1 MPRTLVHDLRAHI
14 GQQVTVYG
22 WVNTLRLQRKIQF
35 VLVRDHTGMVQV
47 THKRPGGGSVLEDLI
62 EHEMP
67 IESVVKVIG
76 TVVDNP
82 VVNLGGLE
90 IIPESIEV
98 TNQADSPLPIN
109 EQTGVEQRLDWRFLD
124 LRNPARRL
132 IFEVQTTL
140 EQALRE
146 FAYAEGCTEL
156 HTPKLMGT
164 ASESG
169 AEVFKVKYFDRTA
182 YLAQSPQFYKQMA
195 IASGIDKVFEI
206 GPVFRAEPS
215 FTSRHATEFT
225 GIDAEIAWIDGVE
238 DVMSFEERML
248 AHALAAVRERH
259 GEQIREH
266 FDTEVMVPSVPFPRY
281 TMAEAIRLLREQG
294 WNPEGGKVDLDP
306 EGERAISALA
316 QERHGHPFVFVT
328 DFPISVRP
336 FYHLRPAD
344 NPDVTA
350 SFDLLWKG
358 IEVTTGAQREHR
370 YDVLCKQADEKG
382 LRLEPLRSYLDCFR
396 FGMPPHGGLGAG
408 LNRIMMVLLG
418 LDSIREATFLF
429 RGPNRLE
436 P

>member
-1 MPRTLVHDLRAHI
+1 MPRTLVRDLRAHV

-47 THKRPGGGSVLEDLI
+47 THKRPNGGSALEDLI

-67 IESVVKVIG
+67 IESAVKVTG

-90 IIPESIEV
+90 IIPDTIEV
-98 TNQADSPLPIN
+98 TNRADSPLPIN
-109 EQTGVEQRLDWRFLD
+109 DQTGIDQRLDWRFLD

-132 IFEVQTTL
+132 IFEVQTTV

-146 FAYAEGCTEL
+146 FAYAQGCTEL

-169 AEVFKVKYFDRTA
+169 AEVFKVKYFDRAA

-225 GIDAEIAWIDGVE
+225 GIDAEIAWIDDVE

-248 AHALAAVRERH
+248 AHVLATVADRH
-259 GEQIREH
+259 GEAIREH
-266 FDTEVMVPSVPFPRY
+266 LGTEVVVPTVPFPRY
-281 TMAEAIRLLREQG
+281 TMAEAIRLLRERG
-294 WNPEGGKVDLDP
+294 WNSEGAKGDLDP
-306 EGERAISALA
+306 EGERGISALVRE
-316 QERHGHPFVFVT
+316 QHGHEFVFVT
-328 DFPISVRP
+328 HFPVSVRP

-358 IEVTTGAQREHR
+358 IEITTGAQREHR
-370 YDVLCKQADEKG
+370 YDVLCKQAEEKG
-382 LRLEPLRSYLDCFR
+382 LGLEPLRSYLDCFR

>member
-1 MPRTLVHDLRAHI
+1 MPRTLVRDLRLHV

-35 VLVRDHTGMVQV
+35 VLFRDHTGMTQV
-47 THKRPGGGSVLEDLI
+47 THKRSDGGSALEDLI
-62 EHEMP
+62 EHGMP
-67 IESVVKVIG
+67 IESAIKVTG

-82 VVNLGGLE
+82 VVNLGALE
-90 IIPESIEV
+90 IIPDTIEV
-98 TNQADSPLPIN
+98 TNRADSPLPIN
-109 EQTGVEQRLDWRFLD
+109 DQTGIEQWLEWRFLD

-132 IFEVQTTL
+132 IFEIQTTV

-195 IASGIDKVFEI
+195 IASGIDKVFEV

-215 FTSRHATEFT
+215 FTSRHSTEFT

-248 AHALAAVRERH
+248 AHVLTTVAERH

-266 FDTEVMVPSVPFPRY
+266 FGTEVVVPSVPFPRY
-281 TMAEAIRLLREQG
+281 TMAKAVWLLRERG
-294 WNPEGGKVDLDP
+294 WNPEGARLTSTR
-306 EGERAISALA
+306 RASGPSRRWWQNSTAIRSCLL
-316 QERHGHPFVFVT
+316 RTSRCRCGRST
-328 DFPISVRP
+328 TCVR
-336 FYHLRPAD
+336 R
-344 NPDVTA
+344 
-350 SFDLLWKG
+350 
-358 IEVTTGAQREHR
+358 TTR
-370 YDVLCKQADEKG
+370 
-382 LRLEPLRSYLDCFR
+382 
-396 FGMPPHGGLGAG
+396 
-408 LNRIMMVLLG
+408 
-418 LDSIREATFLF
+418 T
-429 RGPNRLE
+429 
-436 P
+436 